1 MPHIQFTKLCRHCA
15 EPSVYVLLGRRIRL
29 LSALFFSFPF
39 SSASSSFFFLL
50 FCGSVWR
57 AYNANIYL
65 QERACV
71 FADKRQSLIHMHGG
85 LKMHLSD
92 HMVVF
97 CSAPAARIRVEPNS
111 VTLRIRDAP
120 ALRMFTA
127 LPLPSAPTFYTHPY
141 SPPFCPPPPPP
152 PFHPVYLLL
161 PFFKS
166 HFFLVYVMPM
176 CICRYFKDVVR
187 FCLTYH

>member
-1 MPHIQFTKLCRHCA
+1 MGEAVSQLNFQQCRTFN
-15 EPSVYVLLGRRIRL
+15 SQNFVGIVQSLLFMYCWVDA
-29 LSALFFSFPF
+29 SDFFLPFFFFPF
-39 SSASSSFFFLL
+39 LFCFFVFFLLL

-127 LPLPSAPTFYTHPY
+127 LPLPSALPFTHTPTPLHL
-141 SPPFCPPPPPP
+141 PPPLPPC
-152 PFHPVYLLL
+152 L
-161 PFFKS
+161 PSSAFF
-166 HFFLVYVMPM
+166 
-176 CICRYFKDVVR
+176 
-187 FCLTYH
+187 